1 MPADGNGE
9 FVELEFSLADAAYPA
24 MRISDELD
32 CRLELLEAVRPDE
45 RTTIAFFHVLDAPAD
60 AVVERGRSSENASD
74 LRVLERYDDGCLVE
88 IALTDSLFATLSN
101 EHVPLR
107 SLHVADGRARVVA
120 TLPPG
125 YSPERIISLVERT
138 HPDASLVG
146 KRTTEL
152 STPFATRSALQTT
165 LDERLTDRQWTALS
179 LAFEA
184 GYFERPR
191 NTTQRALGER
201 MGIAPST
208 FGQHLYTALRKLLDT
223 VAVAR
228 RERAARDEDGPT

>member
-1 MPADGNGE
+1 MPNEETEG
-9 FVELEFSLADAAYPA
+9 FVELEFSLSDASYPA

-32 CRLELLEAVRPDE
+32 CRLELLEAVRPDDSA
-45 RTTIAFFHVLDAPAD
+45 TIAFFHVVGASAE
-60 AVVERGRSSENASD
+60 AVVEHGRPSEHATD

-88 IALTDSLFATLSN
+88 ATLTDSLFATLSN

-107 SLHVADGRARVVA
+107 SLDVADGRARFVA

-146 KRTTEL
+146 KRTTAL
-152 STPFATRSALQTT
+152 STPFATRSALQAT

-191 NTTQRALGER
+191 DTTQRTLGER
-201 MGIAPST
+201 MDISPST
-208 FGQHLYTALRKLLDT
+208 FGQHLHTALRKLLDT
-223 VAVAR
+223 VVAAR
-228 RERAARDEDGPT
+228 RERVASDDGST